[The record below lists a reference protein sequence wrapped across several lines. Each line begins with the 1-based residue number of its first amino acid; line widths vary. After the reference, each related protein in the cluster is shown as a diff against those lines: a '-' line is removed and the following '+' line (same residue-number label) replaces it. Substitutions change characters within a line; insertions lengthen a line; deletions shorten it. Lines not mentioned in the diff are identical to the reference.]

1 MTEVTNTTA
10 LSDSLSTTAAHQEEN
25 IGQWIIGHISNSN
38 EWHLPFGIH
47 IHLPQFEPIQF
58 LGMSI
63 DLSITNHVVMV
74 WIAAL
79 IILLMFRAVNK
90 TKKVQSGLGMFLEMI
105 TIFIRDEI
113 AISNMGEEQGRK
125 FTPLLVTFFMF
136 ILIANMMGLVP
147 IFSTSTSNISVT
159 ASLAL
164 ITFISTQVFGIKEG
178 GFIGYYKNLVPHG
191 VPLAM
196 WPLMFVVELV
206 SLIAKHVALTI
217 RLFANMTAGH
227 IVLFAL
233 IGLVVVFK
241 AYFASLISVPFGI
254 FVFFLELLVATI
266 QAYIFT
272 LLSALF
278 IGMSV
283 NPDH

>member
-1 MTEVTNTTA
+1 MVENTA
-10 LSDSLSTTAAHQEEN
+10 QHAVSDSLSTTAQQEN

-47 IHLPQFEPIQF
+47 INLPQFEPFHF
-58 LGMSI
+58 LGMTIDMSI
-63 DLSITNHVVMV
+63 SNHVIMI

-79 IILLMFRAVNK
+79 IIFLMFTFSVKASR
-90 TKKVQSGLGMFLEMI
+90 KVQAGLGMFLEMI
-105 TIFIRDEI
+105 VVFVRDEI
-113 AISNMGEEQGRK
+113 AIANMGEKHGKR
-125 FTPLLVTFFMF
+125 FTPLLVTFFLF
-136 ILIANMMGLVP
+136 VWIANLMGLVP
-147 IFSTSTSNISVT
+147 LFSTSTSNFSVT

-164 ITFISTQVFGIKEG
+164 VTFFSTQIFGIMENG
-178 GFIGYYKNLVPHG
+178 LFGYYKNLVPHG
-191 VPLAM
+191 VPVLL

-206 SLIAKHVALTI
+206 GLIAKHVALMI

-241 AYFASLISVPFGI
+241 HYLASLISVPFGL